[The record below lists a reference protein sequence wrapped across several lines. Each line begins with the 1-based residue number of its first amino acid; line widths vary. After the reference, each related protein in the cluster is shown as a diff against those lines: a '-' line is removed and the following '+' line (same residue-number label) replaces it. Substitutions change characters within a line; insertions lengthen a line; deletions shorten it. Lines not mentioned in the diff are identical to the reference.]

1 MASSHNHLKMDTI
14 SAEFVYSLV
23 VKGWSYRDI
32 SEHLQSMYP
41 HIQRGLS
48 ERSVRRFCCDHG
60 ITKLKGSDLNKV
72 VEGAITEVSG
82 LFFCQDISTLT
93 FNVGWPHLW
102 TLDDERL
109 LRIKRNENRGTQSG

>member
-14 SAEFVYSLV
+14 PAEFVYSLV

-48 ERSVRRFCCDHG
+48 ERSVRFCCEHG
-60 ITKLKGSDLNKV
+60 ITKLKGARTSS
-72 VEGAITEVSG
+72 GAWAGSVTKGFISETKAATGLQQRPTERPMPLQHAAANS
-82 LFFCQDISTLT
+82 
-93 FNVGWPHLW
+93 
-102 TLDDERL
+102 RL
-109 LRIKRNENRGTQSG
+109 QQ